1 MPSIEQVSTDVAN
14 LAVSHC
20 GVSKQ
25 IGNVVTERS
34 LAAQMCRQFI
44 DIARQ
49 YTLRQ
54 ATWAF
59 ARKQI
64 APSLITQ
71 NPTPEWQYAYSYPTD
86 ALRISRFMSWRLR
99 NDTRQSRIEYVVMQ
113 PVSPNLST
121 ATPPPTSY
129 SQTTGLWI
137 YTDWPGP
144 QNVLPAVIEYIFDNS
159 NISQWTPD
167 FIIALSYRLASLIV
181 PTLTSG
187 DPYQYKKG
195 IDEQFMKEIA
205 RAEAFNLNEDQRP
218 EEPQSEFIRGRDGDV
233 LYNMGMQWVAE
244 PAGYVIE

>member
-14 LAVSHC
+14 LAISHC

-34 LAAQMCRQFI
+34 LAAQMCRTFI

-54 ATWAF
+54 ATWSF
-59 ARKQI
+59 AQKQI
-64 APSLITQ
+64 GPTVVATS
-71 NPTPEWQYAYSYPTD
+71 PTPEWQFAYQYPSD

-99 NDTRQSRIEYVVMQ
+99 NDTRQSRVEYKVMQ
-113 PVSPNLST
+113 PVDVSLST
-121 ATPPPTSY
+121 LTPKPTSY

-144 QNVLPAVIEYIFDNS
+144 TNLLPAIIEYVYDNK
-159 NISQWTPD
+159 NVAQWTPD

-187 DPYQYKKG
+187 DPYGYKKG
-195 IDEQFMKEIA
+195 IDEQYMKEIA
-205 RAEAFNLNEDQRP
+205 KAEAFNLNEDQRP
-218 EEPQSEFIRGRDGDV
+218 EEPQSEFIRGRDGEIFN
-233 LYNMGMQWVAE
+233 YGGMIWVAE
-244 PAGYVIE
+244 PAGFSVQ